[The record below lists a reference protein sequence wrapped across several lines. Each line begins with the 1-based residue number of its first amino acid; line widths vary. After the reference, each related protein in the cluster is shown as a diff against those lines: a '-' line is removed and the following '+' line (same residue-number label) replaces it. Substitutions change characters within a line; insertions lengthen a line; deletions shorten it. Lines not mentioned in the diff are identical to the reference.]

1 MTSNISENIRILR
14 KNSGMTQEQLAKRLF
29 ITRQALS
36 NYENGSRL
44 PNLDCFPSSR
54 QLKKQ
59 KLFLPP
65 DAKAGGSF
73 YAASIYCS
81 CFSKGV
87 NTPRFLCSRLLL

>member
-44 PNLDCFPSSR
+44 PNLLTAIAIANVFNISLDILSGR
-54 QLKKQ
+54 KVK
-59 KLFLPP
+59 
-65 DAKAGGSF
+65 
-73 YAASIYCS
+73 
-81 CFSKGV
+81 
-87 NTPRFLCSRLLL
+87 